1 MEVYIKI
8 DDLISMYCKYRTI
21 LHLHSITF
29 NYICKDISEINLT
42 KLHNS
47 TILRHA

>member
-1 MEVYIKI
+1 MKI
-8 DDLISMYCKYRTI
+8 DDLISIHPKYRTI
-21 LHLHSITF
+21 LHLHSITS

-47 TILRHA
+47 TILRNA